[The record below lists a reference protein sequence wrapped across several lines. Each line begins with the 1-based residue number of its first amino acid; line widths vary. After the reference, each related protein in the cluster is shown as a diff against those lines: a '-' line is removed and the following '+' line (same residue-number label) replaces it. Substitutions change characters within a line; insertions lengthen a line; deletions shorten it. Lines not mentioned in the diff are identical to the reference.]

1 MKDIFHIAK
10 LISKEKVGDLTEE
23 EQRILRE
30 WLANNKNNQAAYD
43 HASDGKLIQKSHDL
57 YYKINREKSWKKVT
71 NEIPE
76 LNRTKVIR
84 LRSVLKWAAVIL
96 LPLLATTFL
105 LNEVYWNADD
115 VVVEAGK
122 AQAVL
127 ELENGQ
133 TIYLEDHQGKDIKSG
148 KAKVATN
155 TNNNLIYNKGVAQEE
170 QLAYNTIKT
179 PIQGEYSMILSDGT
193 KVWLNA
199 KSELRYPVK
208 FGKANREVNLKGE
221 AYFEVAKDSSK
232 AFVVHIANGSEV
244 KVLGT
249 EFNVMAYDD
258 EEEVQTT
265 LVEGKVQFAF
275 NDEQVILLPG
285 KQSGL
290 NRNTNQIE
298 VRKVKTN
305 QYSAWKDGKF
315 VFSREPLS
323 SVFRKISRWYGV
335 TVKCDDQE
343 LLNRRISG
351 MMNKYENV
359 SELIQLLEEVSPVD
373 IEINKQE
380 LIVSRKTAN

>member
-10 LISKEKVGDLTEE
+10 LISKEKVGDLSVE
-23 EQRILRE
+23 EQKILQE
-30 WLANNKNNQAAYD
+30 WLASNENHQAAYNL
-43 HASDGKLIQKSHDL
+43 AADGERIKKNHDL
-57 YYKINREKSWKKVT
+57 YSKINEEKSWTKIT

-76 LNRTKVIR
+76 LKKTKVIK
-84 LRSVLKWAAVIL
+84 LRAALKWAAVIL
-96 LPLLATTFL
+96 FPLLATTFL
-105 LNEVYWNADD
+105 LNEVYWSADD

-133 TIYLEDHQGKDIKSG
+133 TILLEDYQGKTIKSG
-148 KAKVATN
+148 KEQVATN

-179 PIQGEYSMILSDGT
+179 PVQGEYSMVLSDGT
-193 KVWLNA
+193 RVWLNA

-208 FGKANREVNLKGE
+208 FGKGKREVNLSGE

-249 EFNVMAYDD
+249 EFNVMAYED

-265 LVEGKVQFAF
+265 LIEGKVQFAH
-275 NDEQVILLPG
+275 NDEEVILSPG

-298 VRKVKTN
+298 VRKVKTY

-335 TVKCDDQE
+335 DVKCDDQE

-351 MMNKYENV
+351 VMNKYENV
-359 SELIQLLEEVSPVD
+359 SKLIDLLEEVSPVD
-373 IEINKQE
+373 IEINKHE
-380 LIVSRKTAN
+380 LIVSRK